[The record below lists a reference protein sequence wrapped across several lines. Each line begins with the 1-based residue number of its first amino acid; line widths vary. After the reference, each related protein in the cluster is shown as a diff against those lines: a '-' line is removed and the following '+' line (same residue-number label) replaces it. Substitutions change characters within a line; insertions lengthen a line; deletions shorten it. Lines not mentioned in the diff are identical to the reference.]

1 MFINYYLMAC
11 DNLDEIVLE
20 LKGLDE
26 VNVDFDSL
34 CSKLESIYVCLE
46 SLEKQYSG
54 NKEFEAVYELFA
66 NIQAKYVPE
75 CF

>member
-20 LKGLDE
+20 LKGLDK
-26 VNVDFDSL
+26 VNVDFDFL
-34 CSKLESIYVCLE
+34 CSKLENIYLRLE
-46 SLEKQYSG
+46 SLEKQYCG
-54 NKEFEAVYELFA
+54 NEKFEAAYELFV